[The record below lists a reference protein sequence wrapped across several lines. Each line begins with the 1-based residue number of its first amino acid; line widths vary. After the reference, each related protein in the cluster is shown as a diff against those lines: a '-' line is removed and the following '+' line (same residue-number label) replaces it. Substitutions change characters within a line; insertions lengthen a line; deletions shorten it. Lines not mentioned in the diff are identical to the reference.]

1 MSMPISPSAPISSIS
16 LALGLSR
23 GSSSK
28 SPSTSLTSMQLFAP
42 SSSAIRNA
50 PVSVRRDQPEF
61 RRVLVEPIWRCAVDN
76 GQETEVEQSREIEE
90 IAGFDSRA
98 SPPGKQQAD
107 HNRVLLANLG
117 SQFGQHT
124 SRHAEID
131 ANVHYVPDPHS
142 AAGNDKNLVLLR
154 KLRDFLQER
163 QDHIATVI
171 DDPMPSNLDYI

>member
-50 PVSVRRDQPEF
+50 PVSVR
-61 RRVLVEPIWRCAVDN
+61 CGVDN

-107 HNRVLLANLG
+107 HHRVLLANLG
-117 SQFGQHT
+117 SQFGQDS
-124 SRHAEID
+124 SRHAKID

-142 AAGNDKNLVLLR
+142 AAGNDKNLVLLG

-171 DDPMPSNLDYI
+171 DDPVPSNLDYI

>member
-50 PVSVRRDQPEF
+50 PVSVRCGGIRPHYGGDF
-61 RRVLVEPIWRCAVDN
+61 VSACCWRASITWAA
-76 GQETEVEQSREIEE
+76 TEVDLSREIED
-90 IAGFDSRA
+90 IAGFCSRA
-98 SPPGKQQAD
+98 SPPGKQHAD
-107 HNRVLLANLG
+107 HPRVLLANLG
-117 SQFGQHT
+117 SQFGQDT
-124 SRHAEID
+124 SRHAKID

-163 QDHIATVI
+163 
-171 DDPMPSNLDYI
+171 